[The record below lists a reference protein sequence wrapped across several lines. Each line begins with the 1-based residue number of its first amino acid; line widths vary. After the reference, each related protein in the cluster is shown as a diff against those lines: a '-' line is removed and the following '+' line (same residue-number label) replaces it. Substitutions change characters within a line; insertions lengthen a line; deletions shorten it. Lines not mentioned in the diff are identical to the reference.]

1 MGESE
6 KISHAQK
13 GRLKMVFPTTKKQE
27 EQLKRI
33 SEKMSRIKN
42 KLLVMSGKG
51 GVGKTSVAVNLAL
64 ALSSKGKSTGILDI
78 DIHGPNVPK
87 MLGIEGTVLYACE
100 DGIEPVRINRSLK
113 AVSIALLTKDQDQ
126 PIIWRGPLKTALIK
140 QFLGDVNWGDLDY
153 LIIDAPPGTGDE
165 PLSVCQLLPNLTGAI
180 IVTTPQEVAI
190 LDSRKSVMFAQKL
203 NTPVIGIIENMSGF
217 RCPKCGTEIYLFGK
231 DGGQKAAEEL
241 NIPFLGRIPM
251 DPEIVKYEDRGKPFI
266 IEREKT
272 EAAKAF
278 FQIVERIQ
286 ERLENE

>member
-1 MGESE
+1 
-6 KISHAQK
+6 
-13 GRLKMVFPTTKKQE
+13 MVFPTTKKQE

-217 RCPKCGTEIYLFGK
+217 RCPNCGTEIYLFGK
-231 DGGQKAAEEL
+231 DGGQKSAEEL

>member
-1 MGESE
+1 
-6 KISHAQK
+6 
-13 GRLKMVFPTTKKQE
+13 MVFPTTKKQE

-286 ERLENE
+286 ERLENEQ

>member
-1 MGESE
+1 
-6 KISHAQK
+6 
-13 GRLKMVFPTTKKQE
+13 MVFPTTKKQE

-251 DPEIVKYEDRGKPFI
+251 DSEIVKYEDRGKPFI

>member
-1 MGESE
+1 
-6 KISHAQK
+6 
-13 GRLKMVFPTTKKQE
+13 MVFPATKKQE

-64 ALSSKGKSTGILDI
+64 VLSSRGKATGILDI

-100 DGIEPVRINRSLK
+100 DGIEPVQINRNLK
-113 AVSIALLTKDQDQ
+113 AVSIALLTKDHNQ

-165 PLSVCQLLPNLTGAI
+165 PLSICQLLPGLTGAI

-203 NTPVIGIIENMSGF
+203 NTPIIGIIENMSSF
-217 RCPKCGTEIYLFGK
+217 RCPKCGTEIHLFGK
-231 DGGQKAAEEL
+231 DGGQKAAKEL
-241 NIPFLGRIPM
+241 NVPFLGKIPM
-251 DPEIVKYEDRGKPFI
+251 DPEIVSYEDRGKPFI
-266 IEREKT
+266 TERENS

-278 FQIVERIQ
+278 LQIAEKI
-286 ERLENE
+286 EGKLENEQ

>member
-1 MGESE
+1 MGESG

-217 RCPKCGTEIYLFGK
+217 RCPNCGTEIYLFGK

>member
-1 MGESE
+1 
-6 KISHAQK
+6 
-13 GRLKMVFPTTKKQE
+13 MVFPTTKKQE

>member
-1 MGESE
+1 
-6 KISHAQK
+6 
-13 GRLKMVFPTTKKQE
+13 MVFPTTKKQE

-64 ALSSKGKSTGILDI
+64 ALFSKGKSTGILDI

>member
-1 MGESE
+1 
-6 KISHAQK
+6 
-13 GRLKMVFPTTKKQE
+13 MVFPTTKKQE

-217 RCPKCGTEIYLFGK
+217 RCPNCGTEIYLFGK